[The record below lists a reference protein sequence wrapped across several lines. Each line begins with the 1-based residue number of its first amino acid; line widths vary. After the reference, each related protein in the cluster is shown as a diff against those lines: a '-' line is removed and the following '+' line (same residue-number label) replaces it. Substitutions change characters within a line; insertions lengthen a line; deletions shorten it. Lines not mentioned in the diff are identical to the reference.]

1 MRVLWI
7 CNIMLPVVAEHLGME
22 ASNKEGWLTGLSEM
36 ILRHQRENGVELGV
50 CFPAMGELAEFGEML
65 QVPGVPGRDA
75 EAVGISDREGR
86 TAETVGAPDRKEQ
99 EEKGAGVF
107 GQKEQTAGKA
117 VSSGQEG
124 QAAQIYAFG
133 FYEDV
138 QRAEVYEEKTEKR
151 LREIMECFKPDLIHC
166 FGTEY
171 PHTLAA
177 VRAFGRKERT
187 LIGIQ
192 GLCSIYAGHF
202 RADLPDRVWKRITF
216 RDWIKKDD
224 LRRQH
229 EKYVQRGVFEIEAVQ
244 RAGHVTGRTG
254 WDKKYTGEWNPGA
267 AYHFMNETLR
277 SNFYDGRWEEGN
289 CRKYS
294 VFLSQGDY
302 PIKGLHYM
310 LRAMPEILRDYPK
323 TEIFVAGNSIIKS
336 AAERGIN
343 GLKGKLKLESYGK
356 YILQL
361 MKETGTLSKVHF
373 LGRLNAQQ
381 MKEQYLA
388 SHVFVCP
395 SSIEN
400 SPNSVGEAML
410 LGMPVVCAEVG
421 GVADIL
427 KDGVEGLLYPAGD
440 VNRLAEAV
448 KMVFAGGER
457 VQAYREAARVHA
469 KNTHDPQKN
478 YERLV
483 EIYTEIAGDRGEWL

>member
-7 CNIMLPVVAEHLGME
+7 CNIMLPAVAEHLGME
-22 ASNKEGWLTGLSEM
+22 ASNKEGWLTGLSMM
-36 ILRHQRENGVELGV
+36 ILKHQEENNIELGV
-50 CFPAMGELAEFGEML
+50 CFPAMGELAEFEGVL
-65 QVPGVPGRDA
+65 QVP
-75 EAVGISDREGR
+75 ETFIREER
-86 TAETVGAPDRKEQ
+86 SVR
-99 EEKGAGVF
+99 
-107 GQKEQTAGKA
+107 
-117 VSSGQEG
+117 
-124 QAAQIYAFG
+124 IHAFG
-133 FYEDV
+133 FYENV

-151 LREIMECFKPDLIHC
+151 LREIMESFQPDLIHC

-177 VRAFGRKERT
+177 VKAFGRKERT

-202 RADLPDRVWKRITF
+202 RADLPDCVWKRRTF
-216 RDWIKKDD
+216 RDRVKKDD

-229 EKYVQRGVFEIEAVQ
+229 EKYVQRGAYEIEAVQ
-244 RAGHVTGRTG
+244 RTGHVTGRTK
-254 WDKKYTGEWNPGA
+254 WDKKYTGEWNPA
-267 AYHFMNETLR
+267 AEYHFMNETLR
-277 SNFYDGRWEEGN
+277 SNFYEGCWEEGA

-310 LRAMPEILRDYPK
+310 IQAMPEILKEYPEA
-323 TEIFVAGNSIIKS
+323 EIYVAGNSIIKS
-336 AAERGIN
+336 AAEKGIS
-343 GLKGKLKLESYGK
+343 GLKGRLKLESYGK

-361 MKETGTLSKVHF
+361 MKETGTLSRVHF
-373 LGRLNAQQ
+373 LGRLNAEQ
-381 MKEQYLA
+381 MKEQYLK

-427 KDGVEGLLYPAGD
+427 EDGVDGLLYPAGD
-440 VNRLAEAV
+440 VKKLAEAV
-448 KMVFAGGER
+448 KVMFAGGEQ
-457 VQAYREAARVHA
+457 VESYRKAGRLHA
-469 KNTHDPQKN
+469 KKIHDPQKN
-478 YERLV
+478 YARLV
-483 EIYTEIAGDRGEWL
+483 EIYTEIAGEKT

>member
-7 CNIMLPVVAEHLGME
+7 CNIMLPMVAEHLGME
-22 ASNKEGWLTGLSEM
+22 ASNKEGWLTGLSMM
-36 ILRHQRENGVELGV
+36 ILKHQEENNIELGV
-50 CFPAMGELAEFGEML
+50 CFPAMGELAEFEGVL
-65 QVPGVPGRDA
+65 QVPEVPGPEGQRRGMA
-75 EAVGISDREGR
+75 ETYVREGR
-86 TAETVGAPDRKEQ
+86 GPEESGACVR
-99 EEKGAGVF
+99 
-107 GQKEQTAGKA
+107 
-117 VSSGQEG
+117 EG
-124 QAAQIYAFG
+124 QVSEKPLAREERSVRIHAFG
-133 FYEDV
+133 FYENV

-151 LREIMECFKPDLIHC
+151 LREIMESFQPDLIHC

-177 VRAFGRKERT
+177 VKAFGRKERT

-202 RADLPDRVWKRITF
+202 RADLPDYVWRRITF
-216 RDWIKKDD
+216 RDRIKKDD

-229 EKYVQRGVFEIEAVQ
+229 EKYVQRGVYEIEAVQ
-244 RAGHVTGRTG
+244 RAGHVTGRTK
-254 WDKKYTGEWNPGA
+254 WDKKYTGEWNPEA
-267 AYHFMNETLR
+267 VYHFMNETLR
-277 SNFYDGRWEEGN
+277 SNFYEGCWEEES
-289 CRKYS
+289 CQKYS

-310 LRAMPEILRDYPK
+310 LQAMPEILGEYPEA
-323 TEIFVAGNSIIKS
+323 EIYVAGNSIIKS
-336 AAERGIN
+336 AAEKGISGLRGR
-343 GLKGKLKLESYGK
+343 LKLESYGK

-361 MKETGTLSKVHF
+361 MRETGTLSRVHF
-373 LGRLNAQQ
+373 LGRLNAEQ
-381 MKEQYLA
+381 MKEQYLR

-427 KDGVEGLLYPAGD
+427 EDGVDGLLYPAGD
-440 VNRLAEAV
+440 VKKLAEAV
-448 KMVFAGGER
+448 KVMFAGGEQ
-457 VQAYREAARVHA
+457 VEKYRKAGRFHA
-469 KNTHDPQKN
+469 KRTHDPQKN

-483 EIYTEIAGDRGEWL
+483 EIYAEIAGE

>member
-7 CNIMLPVVAEHLGME
+7 CNIMLPVVAEYLGME

-36 ILRHQRENGVELGV
+36 ILRHQRENEVELGV
-50 CFPAMGELAEFGEML
+50 CFPAVGELAKFGEVL
-65 QVPGVPGRDA
+65 RVAGV
-75 EAVGISDREGR
+75 SCREVRG
-86 TAETVGAPDRKEQ
+86 AETVGTSGRKEQ
-99 EEKGAGVF
+99 AG
-107 GQKEQTAGKA
+107 ENA
-117 VSSGQEG
+117 VPSGQEE
-124 QAAQIYAFG
+124 QAVQIHAFG

-138 QRAEVYEEKTEKR
+138 QKAELYEERTEKR
-151 LREIMECFKPDLIHC
+151 LREIMECFRPDLIHC

-216 RDWIKKDD
+216 RDWIRKDD
-224 LRRQH
+224 LRKQH

-277 SNFYDGRWEEGN
+277 SNFYEGRWKEEN

-310 LRAMPEILRDYPK
+310 LKAMPEILKEYPE
-323 TEIFVAGNSIIKS
+323 TEIYVAGNSIIKS
-336 AAERGIN
+336 ATETGIN

-356 YILQL
+356 YVLQL

-381 MKEQYLA
+381 MKEQYLK

-427 KDGVEGLLYPAGD
+427 KDGVDGLLYPAGN
-440 VNRLAEAV
+440 VRRLGEAV
-448 KMVFAGGER
+448 KVMFAGGER
-457 VQAYREAARVHA
+457 VQAYREAARLHA

-483 EIYTEIAGDRGEWL
+483 EIYMEIAGDGRE